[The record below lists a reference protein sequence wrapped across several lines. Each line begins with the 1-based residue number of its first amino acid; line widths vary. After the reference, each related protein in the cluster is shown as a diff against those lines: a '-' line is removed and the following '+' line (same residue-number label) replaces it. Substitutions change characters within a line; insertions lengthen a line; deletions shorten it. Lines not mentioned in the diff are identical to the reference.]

1 MDSTSDP
8 QVVSRVSINATDFLK
23 TVPPFITQHGS
34 DDDKRLADEALRIRV
49 PKISHSVRGQLWH
62 RLAEI
67 GVENQNIFQRL
78 SIKAQCCRRRRSRVQ
93 RGKAAG
99 EADIQRSIFFA

>member
-1 MDSTSDP
+1 
-8 QVVSRVSINATDFLK
+8 
-23 TVPPFITQHGS
+23 
-34 DDDKRLADEALRIRV
+34 
-49 PKISHSVRGQLWH
+49 VRGQLWH

>member
-1 MDSTSDP
+1 LGANVALTIFCAP
-8 QVVSRVSINATDFLK
+8 RQVLIA
-23 TVPPFITQHGS
+23 HGV
-34 DDDKRLADEALRIRV
+34 DLRQKAKIRV
-49 PKISHSVRGQLWH
+49 PKIGHSVRGQLWH